1 MKTTEQIAAH
11 VRGFYFGGNWT
22 DVNLKHVL
30 ANVTWEQ
37 ATTRVGSFHT
47 IAELVYHIDY
57 FVAAVVKVLQGGSLD
72 AHDKFSF
79 DHPPITS
86 DLDWQNL
93 VETVLRNGETFA
105 ELVAAFPEARLW
117 DDFHDNKYGN
127 YYRNFCGIIEHNHYH
142 LGQIA
147 MVKKL
152 LAEAR

>member
-22 DVNLKHVL
+22 DVNLKFVL
-30 ANVTWEQ
+30 AGVTGEQ

-105 ELVAAFPEARLW
+105 ELVADLPEARLW